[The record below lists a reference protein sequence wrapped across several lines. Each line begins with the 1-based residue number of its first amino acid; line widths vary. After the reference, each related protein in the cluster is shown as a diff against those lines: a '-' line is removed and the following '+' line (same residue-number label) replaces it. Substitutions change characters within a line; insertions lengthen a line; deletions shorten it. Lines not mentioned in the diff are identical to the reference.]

1 MTAGEILRPA
11 HLHADLVIL
20 SVHALLVVHLAN
32 DVKIPRQL
40 AQGLRTDR
48 DELGHFDF
56 LLVVFVFLLTY
67 ITTDLEAV
75 KRVGLRIFLLF
86 VIIYLFVLE
95 AFSGKRLQLPTK

>member
-20 SVHALLVVHLAN
+20 PVHALLVVHLAN

-67 ITTDLEAV
+67 ITTDLEDV
-75 KRVGLRIFLLF
+75 NRVGLRIFYFL
-86 VIIYLFVLE
+86 
-95 AFSGKRLQLPTK
+95 